1 MIGLNNTVI
10 NKPLQGF
17 RILDVTNVLSGPFCG
32 YQLGLLGAEIIKVE
46 APDGDLA
53 RQLGANAQWNR
64 AQMGVSFLAQNAGKR
79 SIALNLKTESGKQIF
94 KDLMKSSDAVI
105 ENFRPGVMD
114 RLGLGFDSCRA
125 IKDPIVY
132 CAISGFGQEGPLKDN
147 PAYDQI
153 IQGMCGVMDI
163 TGDASTPPYRVGY
176 PIADTIGGLTA
187 ALAVSAALHQKT
199 SQYIDVSMLESVLT
213 TMGWAVSNL
222 LMHHVEPAR
231 VGNENMTSAPSG
243 AFQTQDGLINIA
255 ANQDRHWEELT
266 RVLDAPSLR
275 ENPRYQSRELRKTNR
290 DTLKSD
296 IETILIN
303 RPTAEWLDRLN
314 RANIPAGPVLSVKE
328 ALELKQVMNRGFTQS
343 IQQTHPAE
351 HIEVVTNG
359 FLLNQERLKPASRV
373 EALGESTDSI
383 LQELGYD
390 SNRIQELK
398 NEGSIR

>member
-1 MIGLNNTVI
+1 VS

-53 RQLGANAQWNR
+53 RQLGANAYWNQNR
-64 AQMGVSFLAQNAGKR
+64 MGISFLAQNAGKR
-79 SIALNLKTESGKQIF
+79 SIGLNLKTDNGKQIF
-94 KDLMKSSDAVI
+94 KYLLKSSDAVI

-114 RLGLGFDSCRA
+114 RLGLGFEACRA
-125 IKDPIVY
+125 IKDPIIY
-132 CAISGFGQEGPLKDN
+132 CAISGFGQDGPLKDN

-153 IQGMCGVMDI
+153 IQGMSGVMDI
-163 TGDASTPPYRVGY
+163 TGDTATPPYRVGY

-222 LMHHVEPAR
+222 LMNQNEPTR

-243 AFQTQDGLINIA
+243 AFKTQDGLINIA
-255 ANQDRHWEELT
+255 ANQDRQWEQLMAVLEAPELN
-266 RVLDAPSLR
+266 D
-275 ENPRYQSRELRKTNR
+275 NPLYQSRELRKENR
-290 DTLKSD
+290 YTLKSD
-296 IETILIN
+296 IETILMG
-303 RPTAEWLDRLN
+303 RSTAEWLDRLSA
-314 RANIPAGPVLSVKE
+314 ANIPAGPVLSVKE
-328 ALELKQVMNRGFTQS
+328 ALSLQQVSEREFTVS
-343 IQQTHPAE
+343 LDQTHPAE
-351 HIEVVTNG
+351 RIDVVTNG

-390 SNRIQELK
+390 SSRIQELK

>member
-1 MIGLNNTVI
+1 VS

-53 RQLGANAQWNR
+53 RQLGANAYWNQNR
-64 AQMGVSFLAQNAGKR
+64 MGISFLAQNAGKR
-79 SIALNLKTESGKQIF
+79 SIGLNLKTDNGKQIF
-94 KDLMKSSDAVI
+94 KYLLKSSDAVI

-114 RLGLGFDSCRA
+114 RLGLGFEACRA
-125 IKDPIVY
+125 IKDPIIY
-132 CAISGFGQEGPLKDN
+132 CAISGFGQDGPLKDN

-153 IQGMCGVMDI
+153 IQGMSGVMDI
-163 TGDASTPPYRVGY
+163 TGDTATPPYRVGY

-222 LMHHVEPAR
+222 LMNQNEPTR

-243 AFQTQDGLINIA
+243 AFKTQDGLINIA
-255 ANQDRHWEELT
+255 ANQDRQWEQLMAVLEAPELN
-266 RVLDAPSLR
+266 D
-275 ENPRYQSRELRKTNR
+275 NPLYQSRELRKENR
-290 DTLKSD
+290 YTLKSD
-296 IETILIN
+296 IETILMG
-303 RPTAEWLDRLN
+303 RSTAEWLDRLSA
-314 RANIPAGPVLSVKE
+314 ANIPAGPVLSVKE
-328 ALELKQVMNRGFTQS
+328 ALSLKQVSEREFTVS
-343 IQQTHPAE
+343 LDQTHPAE
-351 HIEVVTNG
+351 RIDVVTNG

-390 SNRIQELK
+390 SSRIQELK

>member
-1 MIGLNNTVI
+1 MS

-53 RQLGANAQWNR
+53 RQLGANAYWNQNR
-64 AQMGVSFLAQNAGKR
+64 MGISFLAQNAGKR
-79 SIALNLKTESGKQIF
+79 SIGLNLKTDNGKQIF
-94 KDLMKSSDAVI
+94 KYLLKSSDAVI

-114 RLGLGFDSCRA
+114 RLGLGFEACRA
-125 IKDPIVY
+125 IKDPIIY
-132 CAISGFGQEGPLKDN
+132 CAISGFGQDGPLKDN

-153 IQGMCGVMDI
+153 IQGMSGVMDI
-163 TGDASTPPYRVGY
+163 TGDTATPPYRVGY

-222 LMHHVEPAR
+222 LMNQNEPTR
-231 VGNENMTSAPSG
+231 VGNENLTSAPSG
-243 AFQTQDGLINIA
+243 AFKTQDGLINIA
-255 ANQDRHWEELT
+255 ANQDRQWEQLIAVLEAPELN
-266 RVLDAPSLR
+266 D
-275 ENPRYQSRELRKTNR
+275 NPLYQSRELRKENR
-290 DTLKSD
+290 YTLKSD
-296 IETILIN
+296 IETILMG
-303 RPTAEWLDRLN
+303 RSTAEWLDRLSA
-314 RANIPAGPVLSVKE
+314 ANIPAGPVLSVKE
-328 ALELKQVMNRGFTQS
+328 ALSLQQVSEREFTVS
-343 IQQTHPAE
+343 LDQTHPAE
-351 HIEVVTNG
+351 RIDVVTNG
-359 FLLNQERLKPASRV
+359 FLLNQERLKPGSRV

-390 SNRIQELK
+390 SSRIQELK

>member
-1 MIGLNNTVI
+1 VT

-53 RQLGANAQWNR
+53 RQLGANAQWNH

-94 KDLMKSSDAVI
+94 KDLLKTSDAVI

-114 RLGLGFDSCRA
+114 RLGLGFEACRA

-163 TGDASTPPYRVGY
+163 TGDTSTPPYRVGY

-222 LMHHVEPAR
+222 LMHQIEPAR

-255 ANQDRHWEELT
+255 ANQDRQWEELT

-275 ENPRYQSRELRKTNR
+275 ENPLYQSRELRKTNR
-290 DTLKSD
+290 YTLKSD
-296 IETILIN
+296 IEAILIN
-303 RPTAEWLDRLN
+303 RSTAEWLDRLN
-314 RANIPAGPVLSVKE
+314 TANIPAGPVLSVKE
-328 ALELKQVMNRGFTQS
+328 ALELQQIKDREFTQS
-343 IQQTHPAE
+343 IHQTYPAE
-351 HIEVVTNG
+351 HIDVVTNG

-390 SNRIQELK
+390 SSRIQALK

>member
-1 MIGLNNTVI
+1 MS

-53 RQLGANAQWNR
+53 RQLGANASWNQNR
-64 AQMGVSFLAQNAGKR
+64 MGISFLAQNAGKR
-79 SIALNLKTESGKQIF
+79 SIALNLKTDNGKQIF
-94 KDLMKSSDAVI
+94 KDLLKSADAVI

-114 RLGLGFDSCRA
+114 RLGLGFEACRA
-125 IKDPIVY
+125 IKDPIIY
-132 CAISGFGQEGPLKDN
+132 CAISGFGQDGPLKDN

-153 IQGMCGVMDI
+153 IQGMSGVMDI
-163 TGDASTPPYRVGY
+163 TGDTTTLPYRVGY

-222 LMHHVEPAR
+222 LMNHNEPTR

-243 AFQTQDGLINIA
+243 AFKTQDGLINIA
-255 ANQDRHWEELT
+255 ANQDRQWEQLIAVLEAPELN
-266 RVLDAPSLR
+266 D
-275 ENPRYQSRELRKTNR
+275 NPLYQSRELRKENR
-290 DTLKSD
+290 YTLKSD
-296 IETILIN
+296 IETILMG
-303 RPTAEWLDRLN
+303 RSTAEWLDRLSA
-314 RANIPAGPVLSVKE
+314 ANIPAGPVLSVKE
-328 ALELKQVMNRGFTQS
+328 ALSLQQVSDRKFTLS
-343 IQQTHPAE
+343 LDQTHPAE
-351 HIEVVTNG
+351 RIDVVTNG

-390 SNRIQELK
+390 SSRIQELK

>member
-1 MIGLNNTVI
+1 MNNR
-10 NKPLQGF
+10 PLQGF

-32 YQLGLLGAEIIKVE
+32 YQLGLLGAEVIKIE

-53 RQLGANAQWNR
+53 RQLGANAHWNNER
-64 AQMGVSFLAQNAGKR
+64 MGISFLAQNAGKR
-79 SIALNLKTESGKQIF
+79 SIGLNLKTENGKKIF
-94 KDLMKSSDAVI
+94 KDLLKSSDAVI

-114 RLGLGFDSCRA
+114 RLGLGFEACRS
-125 IKDPIVY
+125 IKDPIIY

-153 IQGMCGVMDI
+153 IQGMSGVMDI
-163 TGDASTPPYRVGY
+163 TGDTTTPPYRVGY

-213 TMGWAVSNL
+213 TMGWVVSNL
-222 LMHHVEPAR
+222 LMNHDEPTR

-243 AFQTQDGLINIA
+243 AFKTQDGLINIA
-255 ANQDRHWEELT
+255 ANQDRQWEQLVIVLEAPELN
-266 RVLDAPSLR
+266 D
-275 ENPRYQSRELRKTNR
+275 NPLYHSRELRKENR
-290 DTLKSD
+290 YKLKSD
-296 IETILIN
+296 IEEILMN
-303 RPTAEWLDRLN
+303 RSTTEWLDRLSA
-314 RANIPAGPVLSVKE
+314 ANIPAGSVLSVKE
-328 ALELKQVMNRGFTQS
+328 SLELQQVREREFTLALD
-343 IQQTHPAE
+343 QTHPAE
-351 HIEVVTNG
+351 RIDVVTNG
-359 FLLNQERLKPASRV
+359 FLLNQKRLKPASRV
-373 EALGESTDSI
+373 EKLGESTDSI

>member
-1 MIGLNNTVI
+1 MS
-10 NKPLQGF
+10 NKPLQGY

-32 YQLGLLGAEIIKVE
+32 YQLGLLGAEIIKIE

-53 RQLGANAQWNR
+53 RQLGANASWNR
-64 AQMGVSFLAQNAGKR
+64 TRMGISFLAQNAGKR
-79 SIALNLKTESGKQIF
+79 SIALDLKTDNGKQIF
-94 KDLMKSSDAVI
+94 KDLLKSSDAVI

-114 RLGLGFDSCRA
+114 RLGVGFEACRA

-132 CAISGFGQEGPLKDN
+132 CAISGFGQDGPLKDN

-153 IQGMCGVMDI
+153 IQGMSGVMDI
-163 TGDASTPPYRVGY
+163 TGDTTTPPYRVGY

-222 LMHHVEPAR
+222 LMNHNEPTR

-243 AFQTQDGLINIA
+243 AFKTQDGLINIA
-255 ANQDRHWEELT
+255 ANQDRQWAELT
-266 RVLDAPSLR
+266 RVLEAPSLR
-275 ENPRYQSRELRKTNR
+275 ENPLYQSRELRKTNR

-296 IETILIN
+296 IETILFN

-314 RANIPAGPVLSVKE
+314 AVNIPAGPVLSVKE
-328 ALELKQVMNRGFTQS
+328 ALELKQVINRGFTQS
-343 IQQTHPAE
+343 IHQTHPAE

-359 FLLNQERLKPASRV
+359 FLLNQERLKPASHV

-390 SNRIQELK
+390 SNRIQDLK